1 MDIRALADERDRLLE
16 RRLDTIV
23 PELMTEHAI
32 DAWVITSREYNEDPV
47 SRTMLPAT
55 WLDTARRRTMLVFKR
70 GGSARGAIARYPVGP
85 FPGVWDPVA
94 EPDQWAALA
103 SFLDDV
109 TGIVGID
116 VSSTHALADGLTAT
130 EREAMEAV
138 LGSHDVV
145 SAEKLAIGW
154 LERRLPEERDAMAE
168 ACAIA
173 HGFLR
178 RALSTEVIAPGETTT
193 QDVAWWLAQTAH
205 DSGHRIWFHPG
216 VTVQRAGDTPA
227 SPADGISD
235 RVIEPGDLV
244 HIDFGIIRNGYHT
257 DQQQH
262 GYVLRAGESAP
273 PDSFVTGMNQ
283 ANALQDILMEEM
295 RPGRTGNV
303 ILADSLNRGRDQG
316 IRPVIYTHPIG
327 LHGHAAG
334 STIGLWDAQDGVPG
348 EGDYPVGE
356 GTAWSI
362 ELAVEITIPEW
373 SGQEGLIM
381 VEENAFL
388 EGGEVSFLDGRQEQI
403 WLIG

>member
-1 MDIRALADERDRLLE
+1 
-16 RRLDTIV
+16 
-23 PELMTEHAI
+23 
-32 DAWVITSREYNEDPV
+32 
-47 SRTMLPAT
+47 
-55 WLDTARRRTMLVFKR
+55 
-70 GGSARGAIARYPVGP
+70 
-85 FPGVWDPVA
+85 VWDPVA

-145 SAEKLAIGW
+145 SAEKLAISW

-303 ILADSLNRGRDQG
+303 VLADSLNRGRDQG

-373 SGQEGLIM
+373 SGQEGRIM

-388 EGGEVSFLDGRQEQI
+388 EGGEVSFLDGRQERI

>member
-16 RRLDTIV
+16 RRLDIIV
-23 PELMTEHAI
+23 PGLMAEHGFE
-32 DAWVITSREYNEDPV
+32 AWVITSREYNEDPV

-55 WLDTARRRTMLVFKR
+55 WLDTARRRTMLVFKN
-70 GGSARGAIARYPVGP
+70 GGSSRGAVARYPVGP
-85 FPGVWDPVA
+85 FPGVWDPAA

-103 SFLDDV
+103 TFLEDV
-109 TGIVGID
+109 NGPVGID

-130 EREAMEAV
+130 EHDAMREALA
-138 LGSHDVV
+138 SHEVV
-145 SAEKLAIGW
+145 PAEKLALGW
-154 LERRLPEERDAMAE
+154 LERRLPEEREAMSE

-178 RALSTEVIAPGETTT
+178 RALSTEVITPGETTT
-193 QDVAWWLAQTAH
+193 QDVAWWLAQTSH

-216 VTVQRAGDTPA
+216 VTVQRSGGTPA

-235 RVIEPGDLV
+235 RVIEQGDLV

-262 GYVLRAGESAP
+262 GYVLPPGESAP
-273 PDSFVTGMNQ
+273 PDSFVKGMDQ

-295 RPGRTGNV
+295 RPGRSGNEV
-303 ILADSLNRGRDQG
+303 LAGSLRRGREAG

-334 STIGLWDAQDGVPG
+334 STIGLWDAQNGVTG
-348 EGDYPVGE
+348 DGDYPVGND
-356 GTAWSI
+356 TAWSI

-373 SGQEGLIM
+373 GGQEGRVML
-381 VEENAFL
+381 EENAFL
-388 EGGEVSFLDGRQEQI
+388 EGGEVKLLDGRQEEL